1 MFANARG
8 DPRDLPLV
16 IIGGLDDGMSEHFSK
31 GDEIALRVDHHL
43 LHQLGAT
50 LQQAAQQMRLSRHRI
65 ALHEQ
70 TRGQQFLFIDEHR
83 HYSTIHTHF
92 DSDSHGPTLDD
103 QASNRHAVIRNTCGY
118 AVTSTPNLLLDFV
131 LGLISKVHSWHKT

>member
-50 LQQAAQQMRLSRHRI
+50 LQQAAQQMRLSRPRI

-70 TRGQQFLFIDEHR
+70 TRGQQFLYIDEHR
-83 HYSTIHTHF
+83 LPCAIHPHF
-92 DSDSHGPTLDD
+92 DSDSRSEEHTSEL
-103 QASNRHAVIRNTCGY
+103 QSLMRISY
-118 AVTSTPNLLLDFV
+118 AV
-131 LGLISKVHSWHKT
+131 